1 MSYRV
6 EVIVETSTKEEA
18 MRVKDELEEKYK
30 ILNVNIL
37 TEHGFTLH
45 EEENFLFTVL

>member
-18 MRVKDELEEKYK
+18 MKVRNDLEENYK

-37 TEHGFTLH
+37 TEHGFTL
-45 EEENFLFTVL
+45 EEENEEN

>member
-18 MRVKDELEEKYK
+18 MEVRNDLEEKYK
-30 ILNVNIL
+30 ILNVNIF
-37 TEHGFTLH
+37 TEHGFTLY
-45 EEENFLFTVL
+45 EEENEEN